1 MSTLS
6 EDDIVLLNEIF
17 PKLKDADFFAHWGS
31 HSDDLNNLF
40 LSDQEVKQEA
50 IREQQNS
57 IITSDMV
64 AEFITNNRD
73 NTRNKYKA
81 TVDGELVNFRKKDG
95 SLITDIK
102 FTDLNKKAQ
111 EALLKEQGLKFKGTD
126 IVEIFRPSSA
136 KRKR

>member
-1 MSTLS
+1 
-6 EDDIVLLNEIF
+6 
-17 PKLKDADFFAHWGS
+17 
-31 HSDDLNNLF
+31 
-40 LSDQEVKQEA
+40 
-50 IREQQNS
+50 
-57 IITSDMV
+57 MV